1 MAIDLGIDIRT
12 YPSGTDNEKRLA
24 GQARA
29 VLFIFTIGAVV
40 IKNLN
45 TIVVNHNLINEQDI
59 IIGKYNEMLF
69 QMKGA
74 QAELFRHQA
83 GYTRNIEDQNYIGTN
98 DEIFCHT
105 VCRPSRCS
113 LHAMPYKNRG
123 APHLLKAYSLR

>member
-1 MAIDLGIDIRT
+1 MKNYG
-12 YPSGTDNEKRLA
+12 Y
-24 GQARA
+24 QARA
-29 VLFIFTIGAVV
+29 VLFIFTIAMVV

-83 GYTRNIEDQNYIGTN
+83 GYTRNIEDQNYIGMLTKYFVTQYAGHP
-98 DEIFCHT
+98 DVACMQCHT
-105 VCRPSRCS
+105 KIEERLTSSR
-113 LHAMPYKNRG
+113 HI
-123 APHLLKAYSLR
+123 H